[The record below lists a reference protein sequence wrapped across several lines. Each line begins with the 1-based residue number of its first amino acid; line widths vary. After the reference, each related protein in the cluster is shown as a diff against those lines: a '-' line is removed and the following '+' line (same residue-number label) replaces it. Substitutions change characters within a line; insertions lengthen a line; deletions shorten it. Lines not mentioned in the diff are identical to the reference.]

1 MFYLLRIEKNN
12 PISLSKTRFAGTA
25 RYSAAFSAIIAR
37 IVFKTYRGTMSTQPK
52 SDPELVEVFDT
63 MQESE
68 AMVVHGLLTSAGIES
83 VLANLEAPQDVLP
96 GVGGISV
103 RVNAAQEEEAR
114 RLIDDYRD
122 NAAAE
127 DDSSALEDDRT
138 LG

>member
-1 MFYLLRIEKNN
+1 
-12 PISLSKTRFAGTA
+12 
-25 RYSAAFSAIIAR
+25 
-37 IVFKTYRGTMSTQPK
+37 MSTQPK

-83 VLANLEAPQDVLP
+83 VLANLEAPPDRRP

-114 RLIDDYRD
+114 GQLIDDYRND
-122 NAAAE
+122 AASE
-127 DDSSALEDDRT
+127 DDSTTR
-138 LG
+138 G

>member
-1 MFYLLRIEKNN
+1 
-12 PISLSKTRFAGTA
+12 
-25 RYSAAFSAIIAR
+25 
-37 IVFKTYRGTMSTQPK
+37 MSTRPK

-83 VLANLEAPQDVLP
+83 VIANLQAPQDVLP

-114 RLIDDYRD
+114 QLIDDYRN

-127 DDSSALEDDRT
+127 DDSSPLDDDRT
-138 LG
+138 QS